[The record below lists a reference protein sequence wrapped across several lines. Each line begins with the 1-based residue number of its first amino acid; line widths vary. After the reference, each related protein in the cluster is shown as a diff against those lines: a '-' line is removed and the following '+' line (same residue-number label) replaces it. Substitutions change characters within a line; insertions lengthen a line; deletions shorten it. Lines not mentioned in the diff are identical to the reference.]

1 MSATKRLT
9 WPQCN
14 ALRALRDA
22 CDQLQGTAQ
31 VPAEYAT
38 PAQIARM
45 LWPDSDGWKRASNRG
60 ATTAGGAMG
69 ATMPMKA
76 AVVLRRLRELRC
88 AEIHP
93 VGRNRWSI
101 TQGGRR
107 ALTDE
112 RRLPPFVI
120 GRDVTFEYLGQAYRM
135 VPVFGGGYLLLASDD
150 PEAARGVLP
159 AGVDPSYPSLRFA
172 RSALRRALAA
182 EAPHLPTWVRQPE
195 HVPA

>member
-69 ATMPMKA
+69 AT
-76 AVVLRRLRELRC
+76 RRTRSRLGVPST
-88 AEIHP
+88 AK
-93 VGRNRWSI
+93 
-101 TQGGRR
+101 TQSQSGG
-107 ALTDE
+107 
-112 RRLPPFVI
+112 
-120 GRDVTFEYLGQAYRM
+120 
-135 VPVFGGGYLLLASDD
+135 
-150 PEAARGVLP
+150 
-159 AGVDPSYPSLRFA
+159 
-172 RSALRRALAA
+172 
-182 EAPHLPTWVRQPE
+182 
-195 HVPA
+195 